1 MTPAL
6 CTLAFGELEP
16 ASAWGVGL
24 VRESGG
30 SALTALGAGD
40 TSAVLPDVR
49 FSAGSDGEEWRLDGD
64 AAELVVAPAGE
75 AVAVQSTEDALQG
88 WEQLCRVTGR
98 FERGGTAHAVDCL
111 GLRSRWS
118 DAIDVE
124 RYESIRSVSV
134 WFEPDEGVAEGMAL
148 TAFRP
153 RKAKGQ
159 DRDVLAAAVIAAD
172 MSRAVEDPRLSTTYQ
187 AEGWPA
193 RAGLELWLAGDEPDQ
208 QYPRRASGEAT
219 GPRVEAHAHGHE
231 VRAQPFRW
239 HSRGR
244 EGAGMYLLA
253 RRR

>member
-16 ASAWGVGL
+16 AGAWGVAL
-24 VRESGG
+24 VRESEG

-49 FSAGSDGEEWRLDGD
+49 FSAGSDVEQWRLDGG
-64 AAELVVAPAGE
+64 AAGLVVAPAGE
-75 AVAVQSTEDALQG
+75 AVAVHSTEDAVEG

-118 DAIDVE
+118 DAIDVK

-134 WFEPDEGVAEGMAL
+134 WFEPDEGVAEGISL

-153 RKAKGQ
+153 RKAKGH

-172 MSRAVEDPRLSTTYQ
+172 VSRAVEDPRLSTTYQ
-187 AEGWPA
+187 TEGWPA
-193 RAGLELWLAGDEPDQ
+193 RVGLELWLAGDEPDQ